1 MRPINGTI
9 ENDLIKLK
17 GFASQPK
24 ITGFVSNL
32 WFGGL
37 VSKYP
42 FEYLLFSQ
50 EFDFQQYKKEQTKEQ
65 IKNRVLL
72 KLDRI
77 LKSKLTEE
85 EISDLKKIMSLVD
98 NISSKKNIRI

>member
-1 MRPINGTI
+1 MRPMNGTI

-17 GFASQPK
+17 EFASQPK
-24 ITGFVSNL
+24 ISGYVSNL

-50 EFDFQQYKKEQTKEQ
+50 DHEFQKFKKVQTKEH
-65 IKNRVLL
+65 IKNRLLL
-72 KLDRI
+72 KLDKI
-77 LKSKLTEE
+77 FQGKLNEE
-85 EISDLKKIMSLVD
+85 EVDDLKTIMFLVN
-98 NISSKKNIRI
+98 NISSKKI

>member
-24 ITGFVSNL
+24 ISGYVTNL

-42 FEYLLFSQ
+42 FEYLLLSQ
-50 EFDFQQYKKEQTKEQ
+50 EFDLQQYKKEQTKEQ

-98 NISSKKNIRI
+98 NISSKKI

>member
-9 ENDLIKLK
+9 ENDLTKLK
-17 GFASQPK
+17 GFVSQPK
-24 ITGFVSNL
+24 IYGYVSNL

-50 EFDFQQYKKEQTKEQ
+50 EFDFQQYKKQQTQEN
-65 IKNRVLL
+65 IKKRVIL
-72 KLDRI
+72 KLDKI
-77 LKSKLTEE
+77 LKRKLSED
-85 EISDLKKIMSLVD
+85 EISDLNQIMSLVD
-98 NISSKKNIRI
+98 KISAKKL